1 MKSTSLPYDSN
12 TQMFHFNQDNRT
24 CIEHIRM
31 NSLGIIFPGVMLCVF
46 FVSIAGAQV
55 PFPEIPDGGSKEP
68 KLWPN
73 TILPL
78 PPAPDYA
85 SAQTWALNPELPMDT
100 LDGQH
105 GHQPAHLGLPKG
117 RKRNAIPHTLPHGAD
132 ADVFFIHPTM
142 LLKGSAWNADVHDD
156 AMNAE
161 VDHWPIR
168 HQASAFAG
176 AGRVFA
182 PRYRQAHVRIF
193 SLGDSLSWAAA
204 EVAYQDINEAFKH
217 YLKHWNRGR
226 PIVIAGHSQGAFH
239 GRRLLQEHF
248 DGTPLAAQ
256 FVAAYLPGMDM
267 VASEFNAIPTCD
279 VPDQTGCLCTWMTY
293 GEGFLPDWLIRKKAK
308 PDAEP
313 LLVVH
318 PVTWTKTER
327 INTLESHLGVV
338 RPSFRSSKPGAI
350 QTWITEENVLWMG
363 APKLL
368 GGRMFQ
374 RDNWH
379 SGDINLF
386 WHNIYINV
394 QERTRKWHDE
404 VDSNSER

>member
-1 MKSTSLPYDSN
+1 
-12 TQMFHFNQDNRT
+12 
-24 CIEHIRM
+24 
-31 NSLGIIFPGVMLCVF
+31 
-46 FVSIAGAQV
+46 
-55 PFPEIPDGGSKEP
+55 
-68 KLWPN
+68 
-73 TILPL
+73 
-78 PPAPDYA
+78 
-85 SAQTWALNPELPMDT
+85 MDT
-100 LDGQH
+100 LDGNH
-105 GHQPAHLGLPKG
+105 GHQAHLGLPKG
-117 RKRNAIPHTLPHGAD
+117 RKRNAIPHTLPSGAD

-142 LLKGSAWNADVHDD
+142 LLEGSAWNADVHDD

-204 EVAYQDINEAFKH
+204 EVAYQDINEAFRH
-217 YLKHWNRGR
+217 YLKHWNQGR
-226 PIVIAGHSQGAFH
+226 PVVIAGHSQGAFH

-293 GEGFLPDWLIRKKAK
+293 GEGFLPDWLTRKKTK

-313 LLVVH
+313 LLIVH
-318 PVTWTKTER
+318 PVTWTKTEP
-327 INTLESHLGVV
+327 INALESHLGVV
-338 RPSFRSSKPGAI
+338 RPSFRLSKPGTI

-386 WHNIYINV
+386 WHNIYVNV

>member
-1 MKSTSLPYDSN
+1 MKSTSLPYDSRA
-12 TQMFHFNQDNRT
+12 QMFHSNHDNRT
-24 CIEHIRM
+24 FSNVTCLM
-31 NSLGIIFPGVMLCVF
+31 PFGVILCVF
-46 FVSIAGAQV
+46 VVSFAGAQV
-55 PFPEIPDGGSKEP
+55 PFPEIPDESVSEPELWSK
-68 KLWPN
+68 

-78 PPAPDYA
+78 PPAPDYV
-85 SAQTWALNPELPMDT
+85 SQQSWALNPELQMNQSDDHHGKQWAT
-100 LDGQH
+100 LVV
-105 GHQPAHLGLPKG
+105 PKG
-117 RKRNAIPHTLPHGAD
+117 RNRKSIPQTLPHGAN

-142 LLKGSAWNADVHDD
+142 LLEGPEWNADIYDD

-204 EVAYQDINEAFKH
+204 EVAYQDVNEAFKE
-217 YLKHWNRGR
+217 YLQHWNQGR

-248 DGTPLAAQ
+248 DGTPLADQ
-256 FVAAYLPGMDM
+256 LVAAYLPGMDM
-267 VASEFNAIPTCD
+267 LASEFQAIPTCD

-293 GEGFLPDWLIRKKAK
+293 GEGFFPEWLLRKSAK

-313 LLVVH
+313 LLIVH
-318 PVTWTKTER
+318 PVTWTKSER
-327 INTLESHLGVV
+327 INALDEHLGVV
-338 RPSFRSSKPGAI
+338 RPSFRLSKPGAI
-350 QTWITEENVLWMG
+350 QTWINEENVLWMS
-363 APKLL
+363 APKLF

-386 WHNIYINV
+386 WHNIYVNV
-394 QERTRKWHDE
+394 QERTQKWHED
-404 VDSNSER
+404 VGSNSLR

>member
-12 TQMFHFNQDNRT
+12 IQMFHFNQDNRT
-24 CIEHIRM
+24 FIEHIWM
-31 NSLGIIFPGVMLCVF
+31 NSLGIIFQGVMFCVF
-46 FVSIAGAQV
+46 CVSIAGAQV

-100 LDGQH
+100 LDGNH
-105 GHQPAHLGLPKG
+105 GHQAHLGLPKAETQC
-117 RKRNAIPHTLPHGAD
+117 NSTLPSGAD

-142 LLKGSAWNADVHDD
+142 LLSSAWNADVHDD

-204 EVAYQDINEAFKH
+204 EVAYQDINEAFRH
-217 YLKHWNRGR
+217 YLKH
-226 PIVIAGHSQGAFH
+226 
-239 GRRLLQEHF
+239 
-248 DGTPLAAQ
+248 
-256 FVAAYLPGMDM
+256 
-267 VASEFNAIPTCD
+267 
-279 VPDQTGCLCTWMTY
+279 
-293 GEGFLPDWLIRKKAK
+293 
-308 PDAEP
+308 
-313 LLVVH
+313 
-318 PVTWTKTER
+318 
-327 INTLESHLGVV
+327 
-338 RPSFRSSKPGAI
+338 
-350 QTWITEENVLWMG
+350 
-363 APKLL
+363 
-368 GGRMFQ
+368 
-374 RDNWH
+374 
-379 SGDINLF
+379 
-386 WHNIYINV
+386 
-394 QERTRKWHDE
+394 
-404 VDSNSER
+404 

>member
-1 MKSTSLPYDSN
+1 
-12 TQMFHFNQDNRT
+12 MFHSNHDQRT
-24 CIEHIRM
+24 
-31 NSLGIIFPGVMLCVF
+31 F
-46 FVSIAGAQV
+46 FEPTRLMPLRIAAFCLFIVSFVGAQV
-55 PFPEIPDGGSKEP
+55 PFPELPDEGSTEARP
-68 KLWPN
+68 WPN

-85 SAQTWALNPELPMDT
+85 SPRTWALNPELPMAT
-100 LDGQH
+100 LDDDQD
-105 GHQPAHLGLPKG
+105 HLSLPFGLPKG
-117 RKRNAIPHTLPHGAD
+117 CKRKTIPKTLPPGAD

-142 LLKGSAWNADVHDD
+142 LLEGSAWNADVHDD
-156 AMNAE
+156 EMNAE

-168 HQASAFAG
+168 HQSTAFAG

-204 EVAYQDINEAFKH
+204 EVAYQDVNEAFNH
-217 YLKHWNRGR
+217 YLKHWNQGR

-256 FVAAYLPGMDM
+256 LVAAYLPGMDM
-267 VASEFNAIPTCD
+267 VASEFESIPTCD

-293 GEGFLPDWLIRKKAK
+293 GEGFLPGWLIRKKAK

-313 LLVVH
+313 LLIVH
-318 PVTWTKTER
+318 PVTWTKSER
-327 INTLESHLGVV
+327 INELESHLGVV
-338 RPSFRSSKPGAI
+338 RPSFRLSKPGVI
-350 QTWITEENVLWMG
+350 QTWITDENVLWMS
-363 APKLL
+363 APKVL

-386 WHNIYINV
+386 WHNIYVNV
-394 QERTRKWHDE
+394 QERTRKWHDNF
-404 VDSNSER
+404 DTNSAR

>member
-12 TQMFHFNQDNRT
+12 IQMFHFNQDNRT
-24 CIEHIRM
+24 FIEHIWM
-31 NSLGIIFPGVMLCVF
+31 NSLGIIFQGVMFCVF
-46 FVSIAGAQV
+46 CVSIAGAQV

-85 SAQTWALNPELPMDT
+85 SAQTWALNPELPMHT
-100 LDGQH
+100 LDGNH
-105 GHQPAHLGLPKG
+105 GHQAHLGLPKG
-117 RKRNAIPHTLPHGAD
+117 RKRNAITHTLPSGAD

-142 LLKGSAWNADVHDD
+142 LLEGSAWNADVHDD

-204 EVAYQDINEAFKH
+204 EVAYQDINEAFRH
-217 YLKHWNRGR
+217 YLKHWNQGR

-293 GEGFLPDWLIRKKAK
+293 GEGFLPDWLIRKKTK

-313 LLVVH
+313 LLIVH
-318 PVTWTKTER
+318 PVTWTKTEP
-327 INTLESHLGVV
+327 INALESHLGVV
-338 RPSFRSSKPGAI
+338 RPSFRLSKPGTI

-386 WHNIYINV
+386 WHNIYVNV

-404 VDSNSER
+404 VDSNSKR

>member
-1 MKSTSLPYDSN
+1 
-12 TQMFHFNQDNRT
+12 MFHFNQDNRT
-24 CIEHIRM
+24 FIEHIWM
-31 NSLGIIFPGVMLCVF
+31 NSLGVTFTGGMFCVF

-55 PFPEIPDGGSKEP
+55 PFLEIPDGGSKEP

-85 SAQTWALNPELPMDT
+85 SAQTWALNPELSKDT
-100 LDGQH
+100 LGGQH

-117 RKRNAIPHTLPHGAD
+117 RKRNAIPHTLPPGAD

-142 LLKGSAWNADVHDD
+142 LLEGSAWNADVHDD

-217 YLKHWNRGR
+217 YLKHWNQGR

-293 GEGFLPDWLIRKKAK
+293 GEGFLPDWLIRKKTK

-313 LLVVH
+313 LLIVH

-338 RPSFRSSKPGAI
+338 RPSFRLSKPGAI
-350 QTWITEENVLWMG
+350 QTWITKENVLWMD

-386 WHNIYINV
+386 WHNIYVNV
-394 QERTRKWHDE
+394 QERTQKWHDE
-404 VDSNSER
+404 VDSNTER

>member
-1 MKSTSLPYDSN
+1 MTNGHLFRSTCAMTFSC
-12 TQMFHFNQDNRT
+12 MF
-24 CIEHIRM
+24 
-31 NSLGIIFPGVMLCVF
+31 CVF
-46 FVSIAGAQV
+46 VISFAGAQTS
-55 PFPEIPDGGSKEP
+55 FPEIPDQTSSKAT
-68 KLWPN
+68 LWSN

-78 PPAPDYA
+78 PPTPDYA
-85 SAQTWALNPELPMDT
+85 SQQSWALNPELRFDN
-100 LDGQH
+100 LDSTH
-105 GHQPAHLGLPKG
+105 HHPKRSLGLPKG
-117 RKRNAIPHTLPHGAD
+117 RKHKTIPQALPLGVN

-142 LLKGSAWNADVHDD
+142 LLTGADWNADVHDD
-156 AMNAE
+156 MMNAE
-161 VDHWPIR
+161 VDKWPIR

-204 EVAYQDINEAFKH
+204 EVAYQDVNEAFKH
-217 YLKHWNRGR
+217 YLKHWNQGR

-248 DGTPLAAQ
+248 DGKRMANQL
-256 FVAAYLPGMDM
+256 VAAYLPGMDM

-279 VPDQTGCLCTWMTY
+279 EPDQTGCLCTWMTY

-313 LLVVH
+313 LLIVH
-318 PVTWTKTER
+318 PVTWTKAER
-327 INTLESHLGVV
+327 VNELKSHLGVV
-338 RPSFRSSKPGAI
+338 RPSFRLSKPGAI
-350 QTWITEENVLWMG
+350 ETWVTEENVLWMG

-374 RDNWH
+374 RENWH

-386 WHNIYINV
+386 WLNIYVNV
-394 QERTRKWHDE
+394 QARTLKWHE
-404 VDSNSER
+404 ELGSNSFR